1 MRSYI
6 LIVLQTFFLLI
17 ELLNSVAEIDESW
30 LANSRPQEILVSFEG
45 QVFPRVDSIFTYFHS
60 DSLLFLFF
68 LQCVVLVSKG
78 AGLFFLFYPLD
89 YQQHFTC
96 SVSSNIIVLFFSL
109 QLLIIIILAELKLA

>member
-78 AGLFFLFYPLD
+78 AGLFFYF
-89 YQQHFTC
+89 
-96 SVSSNIIVLFFSL
+96 I
-109 QLLIIIILAELKLA
+109 LLIISSISHVLFLQILLYYSSHYSY